1 MLAPW
6 TAFEHVADCVVVT
19 DIHGHVKYV
28 NSAFEEFTGF
38 TRDEVIGKPA
48 GILTAG
54 LHETDFYAQLW
65 CTILKGEA
73 FRGVVMN
80 RTKSGARVYE
90 ETTISSIKDRAGHP
104 TGFIFISKDVT
115 WRVEAEERL
124 SYLAYHDSLT
134 GLPNRNLF
142 LDRLRQ
148 GITHGAR
155 NQRTV
160 ALLYLDIDQFKAIND
175 NYGHAAGDILLREV
189 TTRLKDCLRGGDTL
203 ARLGGDEFA
212 IVLTDLVFV
221 EGVEKVVRSLLQAF
235 VQPFEVLGREAF
247 SSTSVGISL
256 YPKHGAD
263 TDELLNCADIAM
275 YHAKEAGGCRYA
287 FFQQNMRETR
297 LIKQA
302 PIHQFAPRPELRDH
316 LQEMHLA
323 NRAAGQ
329 SESLSR
335 PA

>member
-1 MLAPW
+1 MLALW

-19 DIHGHVKYV
+19 DVRGHVEYV
-28 NSAFEEFTGF
+28 NSAFEEFAGF
-38 TRDEVIGKPA
+38 TLREVIGKPA

-54 LHETDFYAQLW
+54 LHETDFYAQLR
-65 CTILKGEA
+65 CAILKGET

-80 RTKSGARVYE
+80 RTKSGALVYE
-90 ETTISSIKDRAGHP
+90 ETTISPIKDRVGRP

-115 WRVEAEERL
+115 RRVEAEERL

-148 GITHGAR
+148 GIMHGAR

-160 ALLYLDIDQFKAIND
+160 ALLYLDIDQFKAVND

-189 TTRLKDCLRGGDTL
+189 TTRLKSCLRGGDTL

-212 IVLTDLVFV
+212 IMLTDIGFV
-221 EGVEKVVRSLLQAF
+221 ESVEKVVRSLLLVF
-235 VQPFEVLGREAF
+235 VQPFEVLGREVF

-256 YPKHGAD
+256 YPKHGWD
-263 TDELLNCADIAM
+263 IDVLLNCADIAM
-275 YHAKEAGGCRYA
+275 YHSKEAGGCRYA

-302 PIHQFAPRPELRDH
+302 PVYRFALRNELRDRIR
-316 LQEMHLA
+316 EMPLA
-323 NRAAGQ
+323 NKTAGQ

>member
-19 DIHGHVKYV
+19 DIHGQVEYV

-54 LHETDFYAQLW
+54 LHETDFYAQLQG
-65 CTILKGEA
+65 TILKGEA

-80 RTKSGARVYE
+80 LTKSGVRVYE
-90 ETTISSIKDRAGHP
+90 ETTISPIKDRAGRP
-104 TGFIFISKDVT
+104 TGFIFLSKDVT
-115 WRVEAEERL
+115 RRVEAEERL
-124 SYLAYHDSLT
+124 NYLAYHDSLT

-160 ALLYLDIDQFKAIND
+160 ALLYLDIDQFKAVND
-175 NYGHAAGDILLREV
+175 SYGHAAGDILLREV

-212 IVLTDLVFV
+212 IVLTDIGFV
-221 EGVEKVVRSLLQAF
+221 EGVEKVVRTLLQAF
-235 VQPFEVLGREAF
+235 VQPFGVLGHEVF

-263 TDELLNCADIAM
+263 IDELLNCADIAM

-287 FFQQNMRETR
+287 FFQQSMRETR

-302 PIHQFAPRPELRDH
+302 PAYRYAPRPELGDPI
-316 LQEMHLA
+316 QATHLA

-329 SESLSR
+329 SDSLSR